1 MVRNIDLVEALIFYG
16 EDALIEG
23 REAEDDLQ
31 SFSLIGGVKDLLE
44 ECRRDETAVIA
55 ILDKSPR
62 VEQITEYLKKQH
74 PIVQIKLE
82 TQPPP
87 SPQDLWVAIHH
98 TTILPKGF
106 GGSSGFGTKAAD
118 PERSPLSRHCVV
130 LASTEN
136 QCRAARY
143 AGMRVIC
150 LNDNLLA
157 DAVLS
162 LDWSS
167 IGMDDIATPG
177 SFWLNPPHPKD
188 DAGNRVDVEA
198 VIETYQQQQQRMK
211 QRGKGVADDTMGN
224 ATPVILS
231 TADLAT
237 DELSDI
243 ELRKILADMDPI

>member
-1 MVRNIDLVEALIFYG
+1 
-16 EDALIEG
+16 
-23 REAEDDLQ
+23 
-31 SFSLIGGVKDLLE
+31 
-44 ECRRDETAVIA
+44 
-55 ILDKSPR
+55 
-62 VEQITEYLKKQH
+62 
-74 PIVQIKLE
+74 
-82 TQPPP
+82 
-87 SPQDLWVAIHH
+87 
-98 TTILPKGF
+98 
-106 GGSSGFGTKAAD
+106 
-118 PERSPLSRHCVV
+118 
-130 LASTEN
+130 
-136 QCRAARY
+136 
-143 AGMRVIC
+143 MRVIC

-188 DAGNRVDVEA
+188 DAGNSVDVEA